1 MLYEVVDKSLWVA
14 VVGADGIEANSWDE
28 MLEDAEPISLIDTIL
43 KRKVNPVYALLKLK
57 VYSLK

>member
-1 MLYEVVDKSLWVA
+1 MLYEVVDKSLWGA
-14 VVGADGIEANSWDE
+14 VVGADGIDANSWDE